1 MNSRLN
7 EIVDSGLAH
16 VYSMFEAHPEM
27 QKLLRDMSFAVCS
40 DLGGVS
46 PEHNLFPRL
55 LAEKGVRFFEANF
68 NAILGQVQS
77 LDADFRIDCS
87 EGCSYCCSSHI
98 TVMPQEAF
106 NIGLHLAQKWG
117 ESDFTALAEEC
128 LETADHLE
136 KTTLKE
142 FTQNYFQPC
151 PFLKENRCSIYE
163 VRPIVCRN
171 WISSSLEICIKSFES
186 RNKIAV
192 PQNAMIMVQKDLVFV
207 GQEAYLADFGISGRI
222 GSFLPLMAQVMTDF
236 EGAYD
241 RWLKGEVLTGQMG

>member
-16 VYSMFEAHPEM
+16 VYTMFEAHPEM
-27 QKLLRDMSFAVCS
+27 KKLLRDMSFAVCS
-40 DLGGVS
+40 DLGSVS

-55 LAEKGVRFFEANF
+55 LAEKGVSFFEANF

-77 LDADFRIDCS
+77 LDADFQIDCS

-163 VRPIVCRN
+163 VRPILCRN
-171 WISSSLEICIKSFES
+171 WISTDLDACKKSFNTK
-186 RNKIAV
+186 NKVTV
-192 PQNAMIMVQKDLVFV
+192 PQNALIMVQKDLVFS
-207 GQEAYLADFGISGRI
+207 GQQAYLAGFGIKGGI
-222 GSFLPLMAQVMTDF
+222 GSFMPMLAQILTDF
-236 EGAYD
+236 EGSYAK
-241 RWLKGEVLTGQMG
+241 WLSGEKLDGQM